1 MGADCITARRGR
13 NNCFVDYDGF
23 SFRACLHG
31 SGAKCYT
38 ILISTLVPR
47 ACRCEG
53 NKDIRTRQCVLR
65 VSKGAANSERRAYMA
80 LYALQTAYAPV
91 GWAALLK
98 DPQNRMEAV
107 KPVVQR
113 LGGSVVDGWLTFGDY
128 DVLVICQLPDN
139 VSATALSMA
148 ISAGGAVKSVKT
160 MPLVTFDEGLEALN
174 KAKDAGYTPPPSEVP
189 YFGVYRGA

>member
-1 MGADCITARRGR
+1 
-13 NNCFVDYDGF
+13 
-23 SFRACLHG
+23 
-31 SGAKCYT
+31 
-38 ILISTLVPR
+38 
-47 ACRCEG
+47 
-53 NKDIRTRQCVLR
+53 
-65 VSKGAANSERRAYMA
+65 MA

-160 MPLVTFDEGLEALN
+160 TPLVTFDEGLEALK
-174 KAKDAGYTPPPSEVP
+174 KAKEAGYAPPPSEVP
-189 YFGVYRGA
+189 YFGVYHGA

>member
-1 MGADCITARRGR
+1 
-13 NNCFVDYDGF
+13 
-23 SFRACLHG
+23 
-31 SGAKCYT
+31 
-38 ILISTLVPR
+38 
-47 ACRCEG
+47 
-53 NKDIRTRQCVLR
+53 
-65 VSKGAANSERRAYMA
+65 MA

-98 DPQNRMEAV
+98 DPHNRMEAV

-148 ISAGGAVKSVKT
+148 ISAGGALK
-160 MPLVTFDEGLEALN
+160 

>member
-1 MGADCITARRGR
+1 MDRARHWL
-13 NNCFVDYDGF
+13 
-23 SFRACLHG
+23 SL
-31 SGAKCYT
+31 
-38 ILISTLVPR
+38 
-47 ACRCEG
+47 
-53 NKDIRTRQCVLR
+53 TRR
-65 VSKGAANSERRAYMA
+65 WTKNSERRPSMA

-139 VSATALSMA
+139 VSAN
-148 ISAGGAVKSVKT
+148 GAVHGDLS
-160 MPLVTFDEGLEALN
+160 
-174 KAKDAGYTPPPSEVP
+174 
-189 YFGVYRGA
+189 RW

>member
-1 MGADCITARRGR
+1 
-13 NNCFVDYDGF
+13 
-23 SFRACLHG
+23 
-31 SGAKCYT
+31 
-38 ILISTLVPR
+38 
-47 ACRCEG
+47 
-53 NKDIRTRQCVLR
+53 
-65 VSKGAANSERRAYMA
+65 MA

-113 LGGSVVDGWLTFGDY
+113 LGGSIVDGWLTFGDY

-160 MPLVTFDEGLEALN
+160 TPLMTFDEGLEALK
-174 KAKDAGYTPPPSEVP
+174 KAKDAGYTPPPSEGP

>member
-1 MGADCITARRGR
+1 
-13 NNCFVDYDGF
+13 
-23 SFRACLHG
+23 
-31 SGAKCYT
+31 
-38 ILISTLVPR
+38 
-47 ACRCEG
+47 
-53 NKDIRTRQCVLR
+53 
-65 VSKGAANSERRAYMA
+65 MA
-80 LYALQTAYAPV
+80 LYALQTAYAPI

-160 MPLVTFDEGLEALN
+160 TPLVTFDEGLEALK
-174 KAKDAGYTPPPSEVP
+174 KAKDAGYTPPPSEVL

>member
-1 MGADCITARRGR
+1 
-13 NNCFVDYDGF
+13 
-23 SFRACLHG
+23 
-31 SGAKCYT
+31 
-38 ILISTLVPR
+38 
-47 ACRCEG
+47 
-53 NKDIRTRQCVLR
+53 
-65 VSKGAANSERRAYMA
+65 MA

-128 DVLVICQLPDN
+128 GQLPDN

-148 ISAGGAVKSVKT
+148 ISAGRAPMCAMTEVSCDSFSVFS
-160 MPLVTFDEGLEALN
+160 PQPWFSSSIS
-174 KAKDAGYTPPPSEVP
+174 P
-189 YFGVYRGA
+189 

>member
-1 MGADCITARRGR
+1 
-13 NNCFVDYDGF
+13 
-23 SFRACLHG
+23 
-31 SGAKCYT
+31 
-38 ILISTLVPR
+38 
-47 ACRCEG
+47 
-53 NKDIRTRQCVLR
+53 
-65 VSKGAANSERRAYMA
+65 VSEGAANSERRPSMA

-139 VSATALSMA
+139 VTATALSMA

-160 MPLVTFDEGLEALN
+160 TPLVTFDEGLEALK
-174 KAKDAGYTPPPSEVP
+174 KAKDAGYKPPPSEVP

>member
-1 MGADCITARRGR
+1 MRFA
-13 NNCFVDYDGF
+13 V
-23 SFRACLHG
+23 S
-31 SGAKCYT
+31 
-38 ILISTLVPR
+38 
-47 ACRCEG
+47 EG
-53 NKDIRTRQCVLR
+53 V
-65 VSKGAANSERRAYMA
+65 ANSERRPSMA

-113 LGGSVVDGWLTFGDY
+113 LGGSGVDGWLTFGDY

-148 ISAGGAVKSVKT
+148 VSAGGEAKGGQT
-160 MPLVTFDEGLEALN
+160 TPIVTFD
-174 KAKDAGYTPPPSEVP
+174 
-189 YFGVYRGA
+189 

>member
-1 MGADCITARRGR
+1 
-13 NNCFVDYDGF
+13 
-23 SFRACLHG
+23 
-31 SGAKCYT
+31 
-38 ILISTLVPR
+38 
-47 ACRCEG
+47 
-53 NKDIRTRQCVLR
+53 
-65 VSKGAANSERRAYMA
+65 MA

-148 ISAGGAVKSVKT
+148 ISAGGAVKGVKT
-160 MPLVTFDEGLEALN
+160 TPLMTFDEGLEALK

>member
-1 MGADCITARRGR
+1 
-13 NNCFVDYDGF
+13 
-23 SFRACLHG
+23 
-31 SGAKCYT
+31 
-38 ILISTLVPR
+38 
-47 ACRCEG
+47 
-53 NKDIRTRQCVLR
+53 
-65 VSKGAANSERRAYMA
+65 MA

-113 LGGSVVDGWLTFGDY
+113 LGGSIVDGWLTFGDY

-160 MPLVTFDEGLEALN
+160 TPLVTFDEALEALR
-174 KAKDAGYTPPPSEVP
+174 KAKPAGYTPPPTEVP
-189 YFGVYRGA
+189 YFGVDPSARRVDEVVASLQRIPFK

>member
-1 MGADCITARRGR
+1 
-13 NNCFVDYDGF
+13 
-23 SFRACLHG
+23 
-31 SGAKCYT
+31 
-38 ILISTLVPR
+38 
-47 ACRCEG
+47 
-53 NKDIRTRQCVLR
+53 
-65 VSKGAANSERRAYMA
+65 MA

-113 LGGSVVDGWLTFGDY
+113 LGGSIVDGWLTFGEY

-148 ISAGGAVKSVKT
+148 ISAGGAVKSVKST
-160 MPLVTFDEGLEALN
+160 PLVTFDEGSRLL
-174 KAKDAGYTPPPSEVP
+174 KRPRRQGTRRRPAKYPTLACIAARDASHK
-189 YFGVYRGA
+189 

>member
-1 MGADCITARRGR
+1 
-13 NNCFVDYDGF
+13 
-23 SFRACLHG
+23 
-31 SGAKCYT
+31 
-38 ILISTLVPR
+38 
-47 ACRCEG
+47 
-53 NKDIRTRQCVLR
+53 
-65 VSKGAANSERRAYMA
+65 MA
-80 LYALQTAYAPV
+80 LYALQTAYAPI

-128 DVLVICQLPDN
+128 DVLVICQLPNN

-160 MPLVTFDEGLEALN
+160 TPLVTFDEGLEALK
-174 KAKDAGYTPPPSEVP
+174 KAKDAGYIPPPSEVP

>member
-1 MGADCITARRGR
+1 
-13 NNCFVDYDGF
+13 
-23 SFRACLHG
+23 
-31 SGAKCYT
+31 
-38 ILISTLVPR
+38 
-47 ACRCEG
+47 
-53 NKDIRTRQCVLR
+53 
-65 VSKGAANSERRAYMA
+65 MA
-80 LYALQTAYAPV
+80 LYALQTAYAPL

-113 LGGSVVDGWLTFGDY
+113 LGGRVVDGWLTFGDY

-160 MPLVTFDEGLEALN
+160 TPLVTFDEGLDALK
-174 KAKDAGYTPPPSEVP
+174 KAKDARYTPPPSEVP

>member
-1 MGADCITARRGR
+1 
-13 NNCFVDYDGF
+13 
-23 SFRACLHG
+23 
-31 SGAKCYT
+31 
-38 ILISTLVPR
+38 
-47 ACRCEG
+47 
-53 NKDIRTRQCVLR
+53 
-65 VSKGAANSERRAYMA
+65 MA

-148 ISAGGAVKSVKT
+148 ISADGAVKSVKT
-160 MPLVTFDEGLEALN
+160 TPLVTFDEGLEALN
-174 KAKDAGYTPPPSEVP
+174 KAKDAG
-189 YFGVYRGA
+189 